1 MSVKTFDRLFTR
13 KLDFKLQ
20 IMRKKFVQTLAA
32 QQLEM
37 STQLR
42 APGDM
47 EPGKEQRQ
55 QQATRTSRD
64 SPQSSEHNRSDP
76 QVIEILDDD
85 NDVEL
90 MMERH
95 RKYHPRKY
103 VNLQQP
109 PSKIYYDPV
118 DRPSSPAP
126 DRADQHKQVN
136 GAGEQE
142 EEEEDEER
150 QLVIDCVRD
159 AGSASSSSK
168 EPNNNSADMANGN
181 HAEERDS
188 NGEPAGPTSLQTP
201 PPNTTATVPECV
213 NAADNSEQQQ
223 YQQKSPKKDAAP
235 SSGFNWHVPQNQ
247 SLTPAGPP
255 PELRPLPQCP
265 PNVPRPRPDTPAPRM
280 MMMQQQQQQHE
291 RLPPHLRGHRSNPYE
306 RPPAGNDHSAALE
319 ARRRAATPHPGAMA
333 GQRTPSAPQPTAES
347 ARKSAFC
354 APRESR
360 QPYRNAVM
368 PPPPPLLPSL
378 PGTVASS
385 VAAAPRT
392 PFYHNPF
399 LQPFLHYQPHGG
411 GAPDPQTYHTLEEWY
426 RAGYPAPH
434 LLAPADLDF
443 YYNCFLSKMLFGAAI
458 GYHRQQQQQQ
468 HHEQLYRN
476 YPALAMT
483 PGNAFY
489 PPPQYGFVKPITATA
504 PGPVA
509 STTAAPAAATPVPAS
524 ANAPS
529 QAINFTQLYNG
540 GAPSSAA
547 AGYHPT
553 SLPSTTTAPTHQS
566 PQRVPHTPYFMNHSI
581 PPRPGVMERAGTP
594 APGHPSAPRPSSA
607 ALMPPPPGAASGS
620 RKRSAPSASSAKRP
634 PSARADPPAYLSSP
648 SSISMPP
655 STYSM
660 APPPPSNHPPAGNVA
675 AQHTANSMPPP
686 SNHAPFDYTHSTAAA
701 ATVTTYATPTI
712 LSTMLSSPDRMPPP
726 SNHPPYSTVSDRSPP
741 ARSATP
747 APGRGMPSPT
757 NHHRSP
763 TLGSPSTNMSPES
776 MARPGHPATSNHL
789 ISNGTPFPNVMTS
802 SGSMPLPSNHPPSSM
817 GSPTATAT
825 STACAL
831 LSAGSMPPPSNH
843 PPYHTTTS
851 TSSMSSPGSMPPPSS
866 YPSSGSSNASTTSSS
881 SMPPPPTVNPNYSSS
896 SFPMMPPIISYL
908 LPPMPPT
915 TSAPSTMSSPCTIPT
930 TSSSSA
936 TAHNAPASMPSLDTV
951 YASSSMMPP
960 PSTPSTSNRAVASGQ
975 PTSPPTTAANTN
987 GGSKRGSRAAPK
999 PSPSTSRTTA
1009 SPELPTPPA
1018 PKRRNRRASVAASQ
1032 SPYLTAPPS
1041 QSPIPPLPPTPRPPP
1056 IATPTDTTLDT
1067 TNLGSILTIVRQEMA
1082 SFLQLRRTDILT
1094 TMRIYTGGRT
1104 DFALFLAEM
1113 KRHNVTY
1120 RDFMHVA
1127 FALMRRYGQD
1137 RFAKEPPSE
1146 LDYQWANP
1154 PQEFATYF
1162 SNIHPCTHQFVGEN
1176 FEFLLLV
1183 VDNLLHQY
1191 FEPME
1196 YFLLTYV
1203 FGVGPR
1209 TSGAGWSGSDRALGE
1224 R

>member
-1 MSVKTFDRLFTR
+1 
-13 KLDFKLQ
+13 
-20 IMRKKFVQTLAA
+20 MRKKFVQTLAA

-37 STQLR
+37 STHIR

-47 EPGKEQRQ
+47 EPGKEHRQ

-64 SPQSSEHNRSDP
+64 SPQSSEHSRSDA

-159 AGSASSSSK
+159 AVSASSSSSK

-188 NGEPAGPTSLQTP
+188 NGEPAGPTSLQAP
-201 PPNTTATVPECV
+201 PPTTPAAVPDLT
-213 NAADNSEQQQ
+213 NAANNSEQQQ
-223 YQQKSPKKDAAP
+223 QHQQKSPKKDAAP

-247 SLTPAGPP
+247 NLTPVGPP
-255 PELRPLPQCP
+255 PELRPLLQCP

-280 MMMQQQQQQHE
+280 MMMQQQQQQHD

-333 GQRTPSAPQPTAES
+333 GHRTPSAPQPTAES

-360 QPYRNAVM
+360 QPYRSAIM
-368 PPPPPLLPSL
+368 PPPPPLMPSL
-378 PGTVASS
+378 PGAVASS

-434 LLAPADLDF
+434 LLTPADLDF

-509 STTAAPAAATPVPAS
+509 STTAAPAAATPVPAA

-529 QAINFTQLYNG
+529 QPINFTQLYNG

-547 AGYHPT
+547 AGYHAT
-553 SLPSTTTAPTHQS
+553 SLPSTTTAQTHQS

-634 PSARADPPAYLSSP
+634 PSGRADPPAYLAPP
-648 SSISMPP
+648 SQSISMPP
-655 STYSM
+655 SAYSM
-660 APPPPSNHPPAGNVA
+660 ALPPPSNHPPAGNVA
-675 AQHTANSMPPP
+675 AQHTTNSMPPP
-686 SNHAPFDYTHSTAAA
+686 SNHAPFDYTHSTAAAA

-776 MARPGHPATSNHL
+776 MARPSHPATSNHL
-789 ISNGTPFPNVMTS
+789 ISNGNPFPNIMTT
-802 SGSMPLPSNHPPSSM
+802 SGSMPPPSNHPPSNM
-817 GSPTATAT
+817 GSPTATDT
-825 STACAL
+825 STAATL

-866 YPSSGSSNASTTSSS
+866 YPSAGSSNAPTTSSS
-881 SMPPPPTVNPNYSSS
+881 SMPPPPTVIPNYSSS

-915 TSAPSTMSSPCTIPT
+915 TSVPSTMSSPSAIPT

-936 TAHNAPASMPSLDTV
+936 TAAAHNAPASMPSLDTV

-960 PSTPSTSNRAVASGQ
+960 PSTPSTSNRAAASGQ
-975 PTSPPTTAANTN
+975 PPSPPTTAANTN
-987 GGSKRGSRAAPK
+987 GSKRGSRAAPK
-999 PSPSTSRTTA
+999 SSPSTSRT
-1009 SPELPTPPA
+1009 PEPPTPPA

-1041 QSPIPPLPPTPRPPP
+1041 QLPIPPLPPTPRPPP

-1067 TNLGSILTIVRQEMA
+1067 TNLGSILTAVRQEMA

-1209 TSGAGWSGSDRALGE
+1209 TSGAGWSGSDRALRE